1 MCDGVGIVT
10 LARVFVTDRM
20 NLKSSLT
27 IGLIRLIRFVAS
39 GAGEAAEMAKH
50 PEFMQALKV
59 GKSEADDR
67 VERSLYQR
75 AVGYTYPA
83 VKIFMPAGAK
93 TPIYAPYDEHV
104 PPDVTAG
111 IFWSKNRRPDK
122 WRDTW
127 HLEAAVGKYLISD
140 KPMTPEQWIRER
152 ALLVDGEATD
162 VTPAAPKGSDE

>member
-1 MCDGVGIVT
+1 VAPE
-10 LARVFVTDRM
+10 LLFVLCT
-20 NLKSSLT
+20 SC
-27 IGLIRLIRFVAS
+27 AP
-39 GAGEAAEMAKH
+39 AGSVRPLGTPGGKNPFRQAGPPGSAKH
-50 PEFMQALKV
+50 PQFGEALKI

-93 TPIYAPYDEHV
+93 APIYAPYEEHV

-140 KPMTPEQWIRER
+140 KPMSPDQWIRER
-152 ALLVDGEATD
+152 ALLVDAEAVD
-162 VTPAAPKGSDE
+162 VTPKEE